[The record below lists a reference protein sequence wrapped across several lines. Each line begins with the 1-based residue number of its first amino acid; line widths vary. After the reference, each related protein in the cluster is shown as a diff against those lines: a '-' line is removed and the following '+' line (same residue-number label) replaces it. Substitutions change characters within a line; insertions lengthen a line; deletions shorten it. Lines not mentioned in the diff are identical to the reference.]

1 MSELLSVEAT
11 LTRMNVPSLTFS
23 LIQLVQVAKVAYHVG
38 GLVDF
43 LDLSRLLFPT
53 YLVEDATIGN
63 DLSLENVV
71 DSFDL

>member
-1 MSELLSVEAT
+1 
-11 LTRMNVPSLTFS
+11 
-23 LIQLVQVAKVAYHVG
+23 VAKVAYHVG

-43 LDLSRLLFPT
+43 LDFSRLLFPT